1 MWSCL
6 TDCVAAFRVEALDT
20 RLRPPKDPTK
30 RQAIINRACPFPRW
44 QSPEHIFYLGGTL
57 VMILFMIRAAM
68 SISNET
74 SPNYDK
80 FKHLLSKG
88 WLFGRNVDNSDTQYS
103 FFRDNFFLL
112 AGVIII
118 HLAARRTVSWAFNFD
133 KRLAFDFVYGMIFLF
148 AVHGFNAFKVL
159 VHVLVMFGI
168 AKLTPSSR
176 GALALTWVYGVLTLF
191 INHAFSKVPTG
202 IDLIDNGYEG
212 LVPRWDVFYNFTLLR
227 MISFNC
233 DFLER
238 RQNTRVDN
246 KEDDERGLVN
256 LAEGERLTAPLPI
269 SDYSILNYIAY
280 ITYTPLFI
288 AGPIITFN
296 DYIYQLAYEPSL
308 AVKDRTRI
316 AKYFGR
322 LVFCILVMEFILHY
336 MYVVAC
342 VKARAWDGGSPFQL
356 SMLGMF
362 NLIIVWLK
370 LLIPWR
376 VFRFWSLMDGID
388 PPENMLRCMNNNYS
402 ALAFWRAW
410 HRSFNRWV
418 IRYIYVPMGGGGRLR
433 VLNNVL
439 VFLFVAI
446 WHDIELK
453 LLVWGW
459 LAAVILVPELAA
471 TLAFA
476 KYSDCWWFRHA
487 CAAGAVVN
495 IWLMLVAN
503 LFGFCLGKDG
513 TIALLKAI
521 FLTASGY
528 WFLALSFGALYVGV
542 SVMFEIRQDEMRR
555 GIDIR
560 C

>member
-1 MWSCL
+1 MS
-6 TDCVAAFRVEALDT
+6 
-20 RLRPPKDPTK
+20 
-30 RQAIINRACPFPRW
+30 
-44 QSPEHIFYLGGTL
+44 
-57 VMILFMIRAAM
+57 ILLMTRAAM

-74 SPNYDK
+74 SPNYDQ

-88 WLFGRNVDNSDTQYS
+88 WLFGRKVDNSDTQYS
-103 FFRDNFFLL
+103 FFRNNFFML

-118 HLAARRTVSWAFNFD
+118 HLAARRTISWAFNFE
-133 KRLAFDFVYGMIFLF
+133 KRLLFDFVCGILFLL
-148 AVHGFNAFKVL
+148 VIHGFNTFKVL
-159 VHVLVMFGI
+159 IHVLIMYGI
-168 AKLTPSSR
+168 AKFVPSSR

-191 INHAFSKVPTG
+191 LNHAYYKVPTG
-202 IDLIDNGYEG
+202 IGWIDHGYEG

-227 MISFNC
+227 MILFNC
-233 DFLER
+233 DYLER
-238 RQNTRVDN
+238 RQNIKNDT
-246 KEDDERGLVN
+246 KEDDDRGLVN
-256 LAEGERLTAPLPI
+256 LSESERLTAPLPI
-269 SDYSILNYIAY
+269 SEYSILNYIAY
-280 ITYTPLFI
+280 ITYAPLFI
-288 AGPIITFN
+288 AGPVITFN
-296 DYIYQLAYEPSL
+296 DYVYQLAYQPSS
-308 AVKDRTRI
+308 AVRDRVRI
-316 AKYFGR
+316 IKYFGR
-322 LVFCILVMEFILHY
+322 LVFCVLVMEFILHY
-336 MYVVAC
+336 MYVVAV
-342 VKARAWDGGSPFQL
+342 VKARAWEGGSPFQL

-362 NLIIVWLK
+362 NLNVVWLK

-376 VFRFWSLMDGID
+376 VFRFWSLMDQID
-388 PPENMLRCMNNNYS
+388 PPENMLRCMDNNYS

-433 VLNNVL
+433 VLNNAL

-459 LAAVILVPELAA
+459 LAAIILVPELAA

-476 KYSDCWWFRHA
+476 KYSTCWWYRFA
-487 CAAGAVVN
+487 CAAGGVVN
-495 IWLMLVAN
+495 IWLMLLAN

-521 FLTASGY
+521 FLTSSGY
-528 WFLALSFGALYVGV
+528 WFLAFSCIALFVGV
-542 SVMFEIRQDEMRR
+542 SVMFEIRDDEKRR